1 MATQAVAAYGAI
13 PRQIEVASCAA
24 CSLFWFDES
33 ASVALTAQSVL
44 DLFQYLGQAGA
55 AQNSLASNLSC
66 PRCHSGLLFTHDL
79 QRATRFT
86 YWRCAT
92 DHGQLITFGQF
103 LAEKNFIRPLSA
115 DELTRLRANVR
126 QVNCCQCG
134 APIDLATD
142 TVCSHCGA
150 PIAIIDADGVAK
162 ALHDLSAGGTKPS
175 GETATPT
182 TTAMSEAQINALFD
196 QERIHEHEGSHD
208 LLAIGAAA
216 IGAVVGT
223 WLLSR

>member
-13 PRQIEVASCAA
+13 PRQIEVGSCAA

-44 DLFQYLGQAGA
+44 GLFEYLGQAGGA
-55 AQNSLASNLSC
+55 KNALASNLSC
-66 PRCHSGLLFTHDL
+66 PRCHSALLFTHDL

-103 LAEKNFIRPLSA
+103 LAEKNFIRPLSP
-115 DELTRLRANVR
+115 DELAKLRANVR
-126 QVNCCQCG
+126 QVSCCQCG

-150 PIAIIDADGVAK
+150 PMSIIDADGVAK
-162 ALHDLSAGGTKPS
+162 ALHDLAAAGSTPAGQ
-175 GETATPT
+175 EVAPT
-182 TTAMSEAQINALFD
+182 TNAMSEAQLNALFD
-196 QERIHEHEGSHD
+196 QERIREHEGSHD
-208 LLAIGAAA
+208 
-216 IGAVVGT
+216 
-223 WLLSR
+223 